1 MLSPRPHGPSL
12 SVNSRGSMATSPRS
26 GCRISILAMVQLRIV
41 WQEQTMGGLR
51 PETRRF
57 LLAEKPLYLPTR
69 ASAGTILIREWQ
81 GREYTVTVHADGVEF
96 GGQRFRSLTDVAFR
110 ITGQKRVPVP
120 LSSACGNPLRDSDNC
135 AARPT
140 PASPRKK
147 DSDQDFNSLQAQR
160 TRRVRL
166 SFTQSA

>member
-1 MLSPRPHGPSL
+1 MKASENLKAKLDALATASRTKLVSEFERVYGHVPPKRLS
-12 SVNSRGSMATSPRS
+12 N
-26 GCRISILAMVQLRIV
+26 SILAMAVAYRL
-41 WQEQTMGGLR
+41 QEQTMGGLR

-110 ITGQKRVPVP
+110 ITGQKRSGP
-120 LSSACGNPLRDSDNC
+120 AFFGLRK
-135 AARPT
+135 
-140 PASPRKK
+140 PAP
-147 DSDQDFNSLQAQR
+147 
-160 TRRVRL
+160 
-166 SFTQSA
+166 